1 VPLSAAGSAAHILRG
16 AAGGAPVSAAA
27 DKRDIQ
33 FVVDGVRCRGVHWQP
48 GDSRF
53 QSPTGAPCV
62 VMAPPFGG
70 VVDAGLDAFAQ
81 RLCAAGLHVVEFDY
95 RHFGASEGE
104 PRQLISIARQIA
116 DWRAALD
123 HARGLDGIDPAR
135 IVLWGV
141 SFSGGHVIEVAAE
154 DGGVA
159 AVIAQCPM
167 LDGLSALRAILKY
180 AGYGR
185 VLRLACAGLL
195 DVILSA
201 LRLGCHRMPIVAPA
215 GRFAM
220 MSADDANEA
229 WHRIAPSATNEACA
243 RIALR
248 LGGYRPGMGIRR
260 VNCPVLLQVCTEDC
274 IVTPAP
280 AEAAARRAP
289 DTVTLECYRARHF
302 DLYQGELFEQAVG
315 GQMAFLRRVLGP
327 GEPPPGDQRGREGS

>member
-1 VPLSAAGSAAHILRG
+1 MPRGRGG
-16 AAGGAPVSAAA
+16 AAPVNAAA
-27 DKRDIQ
+27 DKGDIE
-33 FVVDGVRCRGVHWQP
+33 FAVGGARCRGVHWQP
-48 GDSRF
+48 ADSGF
-53 QSPTGAPCV
+53 EAPAGTPCV

-70 VVDAGLDAFAQ
+70 VVDAGLNAFAQ
-81 RLCAAGLHVVEFDY
+81 RLCAAGLHVLEFDY

-116 DWRAALD
+116 DWHAALD
-123 HARGLDGIDPAR
+123 HVRGLDGIDPAR

-220 MSADDANEA
+220 MSVGDADEA
-229 WHRIAPSATNEACA
+229 WHRISPSAANEACA

-260 VNCPVLLQVCTEDC
+260 VHCPVLLQVCTEDR

-289 DTVTLECYRARHF
+289 DTVTLERYPARHF
-302 DLYQGELFEQAVG
+302 DLYQGELFEQAVA
-315 GQMAFLRRVLGP
+315 GQIAFLRRVLGP
-327 GEPPPGDQRGREGS
+327 GEPPDGQRGREGS